1 MITVHIGLGKCTS
14 TSLQKFV
21 FTNMVKINSNIE
33 FNNKELLFLARKHH
47 LLPLSIKEKSKFD
60 KILHNGKDHLISGED
75 LINWDPARLEKA
87 ADLNL
92 ELFGRSANI
101 IIVVRESM
109 SYFTSV
115 YQQTIHE
122 GNVIAASDFFVKP
135 DVYDKVK
142 LLSGQNN
149 RLRFFNAK
157 EFSLKYIYSLY
168 TGRFDSV
175 FFVPLSKVNDLLFLK
190 EIYNISDNEM
200 KILKSKLVTAS
211 KANKSYSSLAMKLT
225 FQREKILN
233 ALGLKSYGSWD
244 RSLLEGLTFNGKK
257 EYANVPFS
265 KLLLIDKI
273 KQLPIRIIGKFNWRH
288 LMQEVVDEIV
298 PYRKYKLPKGL
309 PILQES
315 LNKDSIFLKKI
326 EKECDILSKIGKIK

>member
-1 MITVHIGLGKCTS
+1 MITVHIGLGKCAS
-14 TSLQKFV
+14 TSLQRFV

-47 LLPLSIKEKSKFD
+47 LLTLSIKEKSKFD
-60 KILHNGKDHLISGED
+60 KILHNGKDHLISAES
-75 LINWDPARLEKA
+75 LINWDPERLEEA

-92 ELFGRSANI
+92 ELFGGDANI

-135 DVYDKVK
+135 DVYDRIRP
-142 LLSGQNN
+142 LSGQNSK
-149 RLRFFNAK
+149 LKFFNAK
-157 EFSLKYIYSLY
+157 EFSLKKIYSLY
-168 TGRFDSV
+168 TERFDYV

-190 EIYNISDNEM
+190 EIYNITDNEM
-200 KILKSKLVTAS
+200 KILKNRLAKAP

-244 RSLLEGLTFNGKK
+244 GSLLEGLSFNGKI
-257 EYANVPFS
+257 PFS

-273 KQLPIRIIGKFNWRH
+273 KQLPIRIIGRIIRQFTWRL
-288 LMQEVVDEIV
+288 LMQDVIDKIT

-309 PILQES
+309 PILQEN

-326 EKECDILSKIGKIK
+326 EKECDILLKIGKIK